1 MNVVKRIIFEVLF
14 LVLFTLLM
22 PWHFIYGMILYTI
35 EMFRIYPREI
45 YALAGRIVYGEDS

>member
-22 PWHFIYGMILYTI
+22 PWHFIYGIILYTVEI
-35 EMFRIYPREI
+35 FRIYPREI